1 MEKENNL
8 RLITVREL
16 SEIIRIKKSAIY
28 NLTYHRK
35 ITFVR
40 VGAKTL
46 FKLQDVQEYIDK
58 NTHNSTDRQL
68 MKININRKIK

>member
-28 NLTYHRK
+28 NLTCNRK